1 MILKKAAARRV
12 DGTAGELY
20 HILLEMWSEISCRNA
35 PTTNPVSLYEIQT
48 AVLKTHNNSLLEH
61 LDEYLQVLGNSL

>member
-20 HILLEMWSEISCRNA
+20 HILLDMWSEFSCRNA
-35 PTTNPVSLYEIQT
+35 PTTNPISLHQIKS
-48 AVLKTHNNSLLEH
+48 AVAKAHNSVLLKY